1 MPRRLSTIC
10 TALLVSCVISSLHVR
25 SAAAVGCEDF
35 VPADCTRVKPGTR
48 LDAVVKDKCFVFDE
62 GSTGMHRYDEINV
75 LSGGKIYF
83 VDPGKDGNQDP
94 RTIDFRV
101 SAMLV
106 EKGGVVQAGSPGCPF
121 GKEGGKLAIGLYGED
136 PTEQGTRNPP
146 AGKEGIKCKTSPDA
160 VPSERCF
167 PSSGYA
173 RNHYCTV
180 KDSDDPCSSTV
191 PPDFEPKNHLLDAYR
206 NLNFDDNPIG
216 YKTIGVVY
224 GGTLALYGY
233 KGAKPLQDPSWGR
246 KNDPSD
252 HCPVPEVN
260 SLDAAEM
267 QAWAELSGNSWARLA
282 NSVDDAPSG
291 MTKLTLDRNVVAAA
305 GVADWQVG
313 DDIVIGATDWHP
325 DHSELRKIR
334 KITPQAAGTQIEVDL
349 LKFPHASKMFE
360 AGQQRDF
367 TTNVSRTAVDTR
379 AVVGLLSRSIQV
391 YSLGKTATDE
401 FPKTLACTFDK
412 NPDPNCYFGGHLIAR
427 QGFKQVAIQ
436 GVEFKWLGQGGRI
449 GHYPVHFHM
458 AKATDYTNGDEV
470 KGTFVKDSSVWDSM
484 TRFVTIHGTHDVTLA
499 RNVGY
504 LSLGHGYYIEDASEI
519 RNRLCHNLGVDAR
532 AAVRE
537 YVAEQ
542 QKMEHWCGGEPPP
555 AARVVPPIL
564 DGSMQDNNPA
574 SFKPS
579 SPTGSDSYMPVMYWM
594 MNAYNEFVG
603 NAAVGVHGFGS
614 CFWLL
619 GAAVSGPSIGTDF
632 DGFAKYNTKT
642 SHAPL
647 LRFRGNSCMT
657 SPYALPS
664 TREVK
669 PGGSIPEAPQ
679 TGLTGLENPYLSLP
693 ADKLDKNYMYPI
705 VFGNFLPVLRGPK
718 DEKTCSTQG
727 DPKILKD
734 NAEACV
740 MTVLDRFSTSFN
752 WAQLNFGSIWLR
764 PWFYLFSNGAVT
776 DQLFGGLGFVTGGDW
791 QQALPAYLALAQNNL
806 FVGTSQAQDAKNL
819 YARRSGPRFTVSS
832 TENLAAYSHCAGGKT
847 TCILPAAGTGYW
859 RGEFNPKR
867 LLTIYDGPTYA
878 DGNAFVNVG
887 AWECDAQPCSKA
899 TSPNQCKGFQNG
911 EVVLPC
917 GIYSSTTQPVG
928 PSGGNNILVVD
939 AGIGWKQPNGF
950 FYPPAFDYRRTAYLK
965 DRTDDLNR
973 CFTAAPGNFVELK
986 FQAGACRH
994 NVIDRTQVYQVG
1006 NMEALNAASLLVQ
1019 SGPLNQLDA
1028 GPIDFA
1034 TILLDL
1040 DGSLTGS
1047 TSTIDGRP
1055 SPGLTTSVSRNH
1067 FYDAPAQSPEC
1078 LSYGLQTSPYT
1089 FISTV
1094 LGELQASP
1102 KTAENAILYTSAR
1115 WGRSPRIAIYRQW
1128 KLKGDEEAE
1137 KTKPCADVCDGDQY
1151 GCRRASF
1158 MGMANLSQPSYLTM
1172 TEPPGLDATQTGA
1185 LYYIDTNSGNQS
1197 LSCVKGERGTGVGS
1211 FNRDQS
1217 YVLYNLFPQ
1226 RDSKT
1231 SYQLYVGENVK
1242 ELSDIEFR
1250 FVRVTVAETAAGGL
1264 QKVEQPCDPLE
1275 SGKWCSG
1282 LAPPKPENGV
1292 LTVTLDHKALLP
1304 DDRVFTA
1311 AARPEYDR
1319 CMPRDL
1325 CYFHEGQNRCRR
1337 CDPRAP
1343 DGDPSKCLRSQDFLD
1358 ADIRSMNALDAHD
1371 RRPLDDVCEEWS
1383 SMVSGELKVNNGA
1396 NVTAATCPAGGCL
1409 GFAFKLPAGFAPKP
1423 YATVDKPAGKQS
1435 LSRCFVESAWMRDEL
1450 RLRNGDPQCGQARQQ
1465 RSDDFCADRV
1475 NDIPVDQD
1483 DTIRSE
1489 ESNQNSGDS
1498 QDLVVAGDPD
1508 DSMGDSSSIARIA
1521 QVDDEPGDVERALVS
1536 FDHAAV
1542 DSFLAQHPLT
1552 AATLEL
1558 TLKFPIREGVLV
1570 DVHPLVQDFTEGHW
1584 HGEPP
1589 VGSAFARASDRPAA
1603 AGLQLQSASRLAPL
1617 RRGRRLPRIAPPPAS
1632 PGVTWECASDPNP
1645 NNGTSADCT
1654 EFWDTP
1660 GGNYGP
1666 ATAPLVSVQGSAG
1679 TVIRWDV
1686 TADVMADVSGWLV
1699 RLHDE
1704 SSDDVV
1710 VFYSDASAAAI
1721 GEPGSGPTLIL
1732 E

>member
-1 MPRRLSTIC
+1 MPRPLMTIC
-10 TALLVSCVISSLHVR
+10 AALLVSCGASTLHLR
-25 SAAAVGCEDF
+25 SAAAAGCEDF
-35 VPADCTRVKPGTR
+35 VPDGCKRVTASLR
-48 LDAVVKDKCFVFDE
+48 LDEVVKNECYVFDE
-62 GSTGMHRYDEINV
+62 NSTGANRYENLNV
-75 LSGGKIYF
+75 LAGGKIYF
-83 VDPGKDGNQDP
+83 VDPGIDP
-94 RTIDFRV
+94 NTQQARTIDFKV
-101 SAMLV
+101 SAMLI
-106 EKGGVVQAGSPGCPF
+106 EKGGVVQAGSPTCPF
-121 GKEGGKLAIGLYGED
+121 GKEGGKLAIGLYGQD
-136 PTEQGTRNPP
+136 PTDQGATKPP
-146 AGKEGIKCKTSPDA
+146 ADKEGIRCKTNPDA

-167 PSSGYA
+167 PSSEYT
-173 RNHYCTV
+173 RRPHYCTV
-180 KDSDDPCSSTV
+180 KDSDDPCSSTDA
-191 PPDFEPKNHLLDAYR
+191 PDVEPKNHLLQAYGK
-206 NLNFDDNPIG
+206 LNFDYNPWG
-216 YKTIGVVY
+216 YKVIGVAY

-233 KGAKPLQDPSWGR
+233 KGSKPLQDPSWGR
-246 KNDPSD
+246 QNDPAD
-252 HCPVPEVN
+252 HCPVPNVN
-260 SLDAAEM
+260 SLDVAEM
-267 QAWAELSGNSWARLA
+267 QAWADLSGHSWARLA
-282 NSVDDAPSG
+282 GSVDDAG
-291 MTKLTLDRNVVAAA
+291 MTKLTLDRNVLASP
-305 GVADWQVG
+305 GVADWKVG

-325 DHSELRKIR
+325 DHSELRTIR
-334 KITPQAAGTQIEVDL
+334 KITPLPAGTQIEVDV
-349 LKFPHASKMFE
+349 LKFPHSSKMFD

-367 TTNVSRTAVDTR
+367 TTPVSRTAVDTR

-391 YSLGKTATDE
+391 YSLGKTATEE
-401 FPKTLACTFDK
+401 FPKTLACTADK
-412 NPDPNCYFGGHLIAR
+412 NPDPNCYFGGHLIVR
-427 QGFKQVAIQ
+427 QGFKQLAIQ

-532 AAVRE
+532 AALKE

-564 DGSMQDNNPA
+564 DGSMDANNPA
-574 SFKPS
+574 SFGPN
-579 SPTGSDSYMPVMYWM
+579 SPTGSDSYMPTMYWM

-619 GAAVSGPSIGTDF
+619 GSAVSGPSMNTDF
-632 DGFAKYNTKT
+632 DGFAKYNTT
-642 SHAPL
+642 GYQAPL
-647 LRFRGNSCMT
+647 LRFRGNTCMT
-657 SPYALPS
+657 SPLALPS

-669 PGGSIPEAPQ
+669 PGGSMPEARE
-679 TGLTGLENPYLSLP
+679 TGFTDIANPYLSVAEEQLNR
-693 ADKLDKNYMYPI
+693 NYMRPI
-705 VFGNFLPVLRGPK
+705 INGNFRPLLNGQSMN
-718 DEKTCSTQG
+718 CSTG
-727 DPKILKD
+727 ADSVAILNN
-734 NAEACV
+734 NAKSCV
-740 MTVLDRFSTSFN
+740 MTVLDRFATSYN
-752 WAQLNFGSIWLR
+752 WAQLNFASIWLR

-819 YARRSGPRFTVSS
+819 YARRSGPRFVVSS
-832 TENLAAYSHCAGGKT
+832 TENLAAYSHCKARQS
-847 TCILPAAGTGYW
+847 TCNLPAAGTGYW
-859 RGEFNPKR
+859 RGEFQPKR

-878 DGNAFVNVG
+878 DGNAFMNVG
-887 AWECDAQPCSKA
+887 AWECNAQPCSKA
-899 TSPNQCKGFQNG
+899 TSPDKCEGFQNG
-911 EVVLPC
+911 EAVLPC

-928 PSGGNNILVVD
+928 PKGGNNIVVVD

-950 FYPPAFDYRRTAYLK
+950 YYPPAFDYRRTAFLK
-965 DRTDDLNR
+965 DRTDDLNK
-973 CFTAAPGNFVELK
+973 CFTTAPGDLLK
-986 FQAGACRH
+986 PAFLPGSCRH
-994 NVIDRTQVYQVG
+994 NVIDRTQVYQIG
-1006 NMEALNAASLLVQ
+1006 NMEALNAPSLAVQ

-1028 GPIDFA
+1028 GTIDFA

-1040 DGSLTGS
+1040 DGTLTGS

-1067 FYDAPAQSPEC
+1067 FYDAPSQSPEC

-1094 LGELQASP
+1094 MGELKSSP
-1102 KTAENAILYTSAR
+1102 STAKNAILRSGTGAK
-1115 WGRSPRIAIYRQW
+1115 WARSPRIAIYRQW
-1128 KLKGDEEAE
+1128 KLKADQEAE
-1137 KTKPCADVCDGDQY
+1137 KTKPCTEVCDGGQY

-1172 TEPPGLDATQTGA
+1172 TEPQGLDAAQTGA

-1197 LSCVKGERGTGVGS
+1197 LECVKGERGTGVGT
-1211 FNRDQS
+1211 FNPNQN

-1231 SYQLYVGENVK
+1231 RYQLYVGENVK
-1242 ELSDIEFR
+1242 ELSEIEFR
-1250 FVRVTVAETAAGGL
+1250 YVRVTVAETTTVDGDAL
-1264 QKVEQPCDPLE
+1264 QKVEEPCDPLQ
-1275 SGKWCSG
+1275 SGQWCSG

-1292 LTVTLDHKALLP
+1292 LTVTLDHKALLAN
-1304 DDRVFTA
+1304 DSVFTA

-1325 CYFHEGQNRCRR
+1325 CYFDKNQNRCRR

-1343 DGDPSKCLRSQDFLD
+1343 EGEPSKCLRSQDFLD
-1358 ADIRSMNALDAHD
+1358 ADIRSMNALDQHD

-1383 SMVSGELKVNNGA
+1383 SMVSGEVKVNNGA
-1396 NVTAATCPAGGCL
+1396 DVTAATCPAGGCL

-1423 YATVDKPAGKQS
+1423 YATVNNLPGKRS
-1435 LSRCFVESAWMRDEL
+1435 LSRCFVESAWMKDEL
-1450 RLRNGDPQCGQARQQ
+1450 RQRNGDPQCGEARKQK
-1465 RSDDFCADRV
+1465 SEDFCSDPETG
-1475 NDIPVDQD
+1475 IPVEKD

-1489 ESNQNSGDS
+1489 EPSENSGDS
-1498 QDLVVAGDPD
+1498 QDLVVAGDPM
-1508 DSMGDSSSIARIA
+1508 SESSSIARIA
-1521 QVDDEPGDVERALVS
+1521 QVDDGLGDVERSLVG
-1536 FDHAAV
+1536 FDHAAI
-1542 DSFLAQHPLT
+1542 DSFLAQRPLT

-1570 DVHPLVQDFTEGHW
+1570 DVHPLLQDFTEGHW
-1584 HGEPP
+1584 HGAPP
-1589 VGSAFARASDRPAA
+1589 VGTAVAQSDAPAA
-1603 AGLQLQSASRLAPL
+1603 AGIQLQSAARLTPL
-1617 RRGRRLPRIAPPPAS
+1617 RRGRRLPRIVPPPTV

-1645 NNGTSADCT
+1645 NNGTSDDCT
-1654 EFWDTP
+1654 LFWDDP

-1666 ATAPLVSVQGSAG
+1666 ATAPLVSVQGLSG

-1686 TADVMADVSGWLV
+1686 TADVMADVSRWLV

-1704 SSDDVV
+1704 TSDDVV
-1710 VFYSDASAAAI
+1710 VFYSDASALAV
-1721 GEPGSGPTLIL
+1721 GEPGAGPTLIL